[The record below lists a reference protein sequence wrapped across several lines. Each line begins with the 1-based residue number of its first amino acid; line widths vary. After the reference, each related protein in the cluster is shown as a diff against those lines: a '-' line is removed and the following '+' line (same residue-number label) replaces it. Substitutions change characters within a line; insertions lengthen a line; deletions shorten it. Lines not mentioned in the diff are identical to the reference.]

1 MDVVGDAQGVGDGQ
15 QKRVGLLNG
24 LVLRELLNELVRL
37 GGIAAAKDGTAA
49 LLDKSDFV
57 APGSFLP
64 KVEAVL
70 FGDQAKMDRLTET
83 RGSRVCPAF
92 FHASLY
98 SRICS
103 ACWM

>member
-70 FGDQAKMDRLTET
+70 FGDQGKNGPAYRDARLT
-83 RGSRVCPAF
+83 RVPGF
-92 FHASLY
+92 LP
-98 SRICS
+98 RLPV
-103 ACWM
+103 